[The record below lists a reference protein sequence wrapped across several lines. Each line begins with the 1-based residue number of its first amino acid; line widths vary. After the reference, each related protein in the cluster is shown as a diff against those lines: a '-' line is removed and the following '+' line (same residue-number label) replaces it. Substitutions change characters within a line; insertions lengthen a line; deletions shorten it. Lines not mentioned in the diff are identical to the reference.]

1 MTSNSDSPDRP
12 NILFILTDQQRQDSL
27 ACYGNDWI
35 ETPNLDSIADL
46 SYVFENAYVTQPVCT
61 PSRASIMTG
70 LYPHTVGL
78 HRNNIPLPVDC
89 PTIAERISEDYY
101 CAYFGKWHLGDDMI
115 QQHGFDE
122 WIAVEDAHRARS
134 TKREYRNVEAHYND
148 HLRKHGVEPPGP
160 NRSYENWAASAG
172 LTEEQ
177 TQAYFLGD
185 SAADFIR
192 NHPESRC
199 GDQPFMLYVSFFEP
213 HPPYTGPLN
222 DLYDSEDISVGAAF
236 LKRPDESSLLNRLR
250 ADYYMAGNLNPLGIE
265 DYHDLTGEDGWRRL
279 RAQYFANV
287 TLVDRQVGKM
297 LDALRETGQLGNTI
311 IVFTSEHGEMAGDHG
326 MLEKR
331 SMYEEAS
338 RVPLFIRVPGSGPDS
353 AGESQRI
360 AGSVSLVDLVPT
372 LLDLSG
378 STNDINTAPSSTG
391 AVINDGFA
399 PNVSSVSHDWEM
411 QGSSLAPVLSGET
424 DLSANDVFVQWNG
437 MGDRNL
443 GTPEINR
450 MASMHWRT
458 VITPDRWKLN
468 LCPADQCEL
477 YDLNNDPHEM
487 NNLYDDPA
495 QSDRIRDMAARIRI
509 WQAATGDEV
518 DLPGV

>member
-1 MTSNSDSPDRP
+1 MPNSSNRP
-12 NILFILTDQQRQDSL
+12 NILFILTDQQRQDSM

-35 ETPNLDSIADL
+35 ETPNLNTIADQ
-46 SYVFENAYVTQPVCT
+46 SFIFENAYVTQPVCT

-70 LYPHTVGL
+70 LYPHAVGL
-78 HRNNIPLPVDC
+78 HRNNIPLPSDC

-101 CAYFGKWHLGDDMI
+101 CTYFGKWHLGDDMI
-115 QQHGFDE
+115 QQHGFDK
-122 WIAVEDAHRARS
+122 WISVEDFHRVRATR
-134 TKREYRNVEAHYND
+134 REYRNVEAHYND
-148 HLRKHGVEPPGP
+148 HLRKHGVEPPGI
-160 NRSYENWAASAG
+160 NRSYENWFATAN

-192 NHPESRC
+192 SHPHSDQ

-222 DLYDSEDISVGAAF
+222 DLYDPEEISVGPAF
-236 LKRPDESSLLNRLR
+236 LKRSDEGPLLNRLR
-250 ADYYMAGNLNPLGIE
+250 ADYYMTGNLNPLGID
-265 DYHDLTGEDGWRRL
+265 DYHDLTAKDGWLRL

-287 TLVDRQVGKM
+287 TLVDRQIGKM
-297 LDALRETGQLGNTI
+297 LDALNATGQLDNTI

-338 RVPLFIRVPGSGPDS
+338 RVPLLIRIPGMEPK
-353 AGESQRI
+353 RI
-360 AGSVSLVDLVPT
+360 EGSVSLVDLVPT
-372 LLDLSG
+372 LLELSG
-378 STNDINTAPSSTG
+378 TSEDEYPVSSQLLG
-391 AVINDGFA
+391 DGFA
-399 PNVSSVSHDWEM
+399 PTPSSVDPSRWPM
-411 QGSSLAPVLSGET
+411 QGKSLAPVLNGDE
-424 DLSANDVFVQWNG
+424 DLSNNDVFVQWNG

-458 VITPDRWKLN
+458 VITADRWKLN

-477 YDLNNDPHEM
+477 YDLSTDPHELI
-487 NNLYDDPA
+487 NLYNDP
-495 QSDRIRDMAARIRI
+495 QHRDRIRDMAARIRI
-509 WQAATGDEV
+509 SQAATGDEA
-518 DLPGV
+518 DLPRV